1 LKIVEQAKANPM
13 TSIFTMLVLVSAT
26 VTGTMTMTGQFD
38 ALVMTESEHALD
50 VAPMKMQITI
60 ANEAVEGIQTW
71 NQCAR
76 LEQRIAELEDRKW
89 KREQAGATPDAIR
102 DIDNDIAAERRRF
115 NALNCAQVL
124 AG

>member
-1 LKIVEQAKANPM
+1 MKIVETAKANPM
-13 TSIFTMLVLVSAT
+13 TSILTMLVLVSAT

-38 ALVMTESEHALD
+38 ALVMTEAEHDFD
-50 VAPMKMQITI
+50 VAPLKLLATETS
-60 ANEAVEGIQTW
+60 EAVAGVQVW

-76 LEQRIAELEDRKW
+76 LEMRIVELEDRKW
-89 KREQAGATPDAIR
+89 KREQAGATADAIR

-115 NALNCAQVL
+115 NALGCAQIL

>member
-1 LKIVEQAKANPM
+1 MKLLEQVKANPM
-13 TSIFTMLVLVSAT
+13 TSILTTLVLVSAT

-38 ALVMTESEHALD
+38 TLVMTEAEHDFD
-50 VAPMKMQITI
+50 VAPLKMLVQETS
-60 ANEAVEGIQTW
+60 EAVAGVQVW

-76 LEQRIAELEDRKW
+76 LESRIVELEDRKW

-102 DIDNDIAAERRRF
+102 DIDNDIVAELRRF
-115 NALNCAQVL
+115 NALGCAQIL

>member
-1 LKIVEQAKANPM
+1 MKIVEQAKANPM

>member
-1 LKIVEQAKANPM
+1 M
-13 TSIFTMLVLVSAT
+13 TSILTMLVLVSAT

-38 ALVMTESEHALD
+38 ALVMTEAEHDFD
-50 VAPMKMQITI
+50 VAPLKMKVQETSD
-60 ANEAVEGIQTW
+60 AVAGVQVW

-76 LEQRIAELEDRKW
+76 LESRIVELEDRKW
-89 KREQAGATPDAIR
+89 KRQQADATPDAIR

-115 NALNCAQVL
+115 NALNCATIL

>member
-1 LKIVEQAKANPM
+1 M